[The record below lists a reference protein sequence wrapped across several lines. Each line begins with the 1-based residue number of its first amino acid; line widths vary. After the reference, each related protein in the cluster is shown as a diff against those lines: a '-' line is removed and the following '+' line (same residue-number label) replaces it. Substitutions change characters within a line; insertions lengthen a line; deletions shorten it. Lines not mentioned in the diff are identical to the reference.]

1 MSQDPISLQDAYTE
15 AVAEIERLRGLLAL
29 HEDARLHAID
39 RAVERF
45 LCWNLPDDFD
55 PDGGISFSKSS
66 TNEDMPTGTCLLNA
80 RQAEE
85 MFEHC
90 LAINRANPRV
100 KSRPGIDPCEVAAA
114 VQTLRSIEVV
124 NNVLA
129 LVGNWRECP
138 FRYGFEQACEEIEFR
153 LRNDEGGAGQDCART
168 KGGNA

>member
-39 RAVERF
+39 RA
-45 LCWNLPDDFD
+45 
-55 PDGGISFSKSS
+55 
-66 TNEDMPTGTCLLNA
+66 
-80 RQAEE
+80 
-85 MFEHC
+85 
-90 LAINRANPRV
+90 

-129 LVGNWRECP
+129 LVGSWRECP

-153 LRNDEGGAGQDCART
+153 LRNDEGDASQDCART